1 MVVKKKRQR
10 AQQPRRS
17 RPEFWASDTT
27 TPPAQHESLLT
38 RLPVRQLC
46 PVCFSF
52 TSTLHGRSVFNPLTF
67 PARFQS
73 CTDFRL
79 NRSIQPVRFRPPAH
93 VGHCCS
99 PSLLLPS
106 SGQQLQLPFRS
117 THLQSPQ
124 NPPVLP
130 LRLFALTAH
139 FSTNKVERK

>member
-1 MVVKKKRQR
+1 MLKEKRQR
-10 AQQPRRS
+10 AQQSRTS
-17 RPEFWASDTT
+17 RPEFWASDMT
-27 TPPAQHESLLT
+27 TPPARHESLPTL
-38 RLPVRQLC
+38 LPVL
-46 PVCFSF
+46 PALLFHKHTSWSVCFY
-52 TSTLHGRSVFNPLTF
+52 PLTF

-79 NRSIQPVRFRPPAH
+79 NSSIQPVWFRPPAH
-93 VGHCCS
+93 VGHCCN
-99 PSLLLPS
+99 PSGLLPS

-117 THLQSPQ
+117 THLLSPQ